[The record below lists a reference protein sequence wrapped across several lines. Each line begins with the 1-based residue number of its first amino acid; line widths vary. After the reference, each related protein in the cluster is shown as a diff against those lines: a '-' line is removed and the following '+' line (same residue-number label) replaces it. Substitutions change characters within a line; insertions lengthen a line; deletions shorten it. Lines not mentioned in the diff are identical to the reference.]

1 MQRDLPLQ
9 PFAPVPVL
17 FMTEPTLFFVNCVD
31 AQGGHRMACWQWGDA
46 QSANVVLCV
55 HGLTR
60 QGRDFD
66 VLAQS
71 IVARAGGDVRVV
83 CPDVVGRGESDWL
96 ADPNGYQVPLYAAD
110 MLALLAKLQAD
121 HALARLDYVGTSMG
135 GLIGLVLAGSPSLP
149 LPAPIRRLVL
159 NDVGPTIDAGALQ
172 RIGLYLG
179 NVGRFASLQEA
190 ADAMWAI
197 SQSFG
202 PHTPDEWL
210 ALSRRM
216 IAPASRR
223 TADGTAKQ
231 PGDAADAPCVLHY
244 DPAIAVAFRAIT
256 PEAAAQG
263 EAALWSLYDAIRT
276 ETLLTRGAQSDLL
289 SHDTAQAMTQRGPKA
304 RLVEFAGVGH
314 APTFVKPD
322 QVAAVTSF
330 LFD

>member
-1 MQRDLPLQ
+1 
-9 PFAPVPVL
+9 
-17 FMTEPTLFFVNCVD
+17 MTEPTLFFVDCAD
-31 AQGGHRMACWQWGDA
+31 AQGGHRMGCWQWGDA

-66 VLAQS
+66 VLAQAL
-71 IVARAGGDVRVV
+71 VTRAHGDVRVV

-96 ADPNGYQVPLYAAD
+96 VDPLGYQVPLYAAD
-110 MLALLAKLQAD
+110 MLALLAQLQAD
-121 HALARLDYVGTSMG
+121 QAIARLDYVGTSMG
-135 GLIGLVLAGSPSLP
+135 GLIGLVLAGNEALP
-149 LPAPIRRLVL
+149 MPVPIRRLVL

-190 ADAMWAI
+190 ADAMWVI

-202 PHTPDEWL
+202 QHTPDEWL
-210 ALSRRM
+210 ALSRPM
-216 IAPASRR
+216 VASATRR
-223 TADGTAKQ
+223 TADGKAKLA
-231 PGDAADAPCVLHY
+231 GGAVDAPFVLHY
-244 DPAIAVAFRAIT
+244 DPAIAQAFRAIT
-256 PEAAAQG
+256 PEAAMQG
-263 EAALWSLYDAIRT
+263 EAVLWSLYDAIRA
-276 ETLLTRGAQSDLL
+276 ETLLTRGAESDLL
-289 SHDTAQAMTQRGPKA
+289 SHDTALAMTQRGPKV

>member
-1 MQRDLPLQ
+1 MQRAHHPQ
-9 PFAPVPVL
+9 PFAPVSAP
-17 FMTEPTLFFVNCVD
+17 FMTEPTLFFVNCAD
-31 AQGGHRMACWQWGDA
+31 AQGGHRMGCWQWGDA
-46 QSANVVLCV
+46 HSANVVLCV

-66 VLAQS
+66 VLAQA

-110 MLALLAKLQAD
+110 MLALLTQLQAD
-121 HALARLDYVGTSMG
+121 HPIARLDYVGTSMG

-149 LPAPIRRLVL
+149 VPAPIRRLVL

-190 ADAMWAI
+190 ADAMWVI

-210 ALSRRM
+210 ALSRHM

-223 TADGTAKQ
+223 TADGTAKR
-231 PGDAADAPCVLHY
+231 PCDAVDAPFVLHY

-263 EAALWSLYDAIRT
+263 EAALWSLYDAIHA
-276 ETLLTRGAQSDLL
+276 ETLLTRGGQSDLL